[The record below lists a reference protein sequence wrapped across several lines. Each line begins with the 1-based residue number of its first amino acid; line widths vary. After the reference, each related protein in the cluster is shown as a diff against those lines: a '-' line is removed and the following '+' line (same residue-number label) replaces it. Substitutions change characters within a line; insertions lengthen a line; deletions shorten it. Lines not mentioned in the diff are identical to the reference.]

1 MRAQFGGWAGDVAS
15 DNIHKVPVPG
25 AQAALVLPA
34 PSPDLLKLQ
43 RQTSCEGTIC
53 FLSPLETHRDH
64 LTSQPCPKAES
75 SALGVQ
81 GWGAQREGAETLQH
95 CRQLSLSGFGV
106 RPAPATSDF
115 GRG

>member
-43 RQTSCEGTIC
+43 QQTSCEGTIC
-53 FLSPLETHRDH
+53 FLSPLETCRDH
-64 LTSQPCPKAES
+64 FTSQLCPKAQG
-75 SALGVQ
+75 SAHGVQ
-81 GWGAQREGAETLQH
+81 GWRGSEGSTEALQH
-95 CRQLSLSGFGV
+95 CAGS
-106 RPAPATSDF
+106 
-115 GRG
+115 